1 MHHQTIVIGNIG
13 RDPEVKVM
21 PSGTSVAEFSVAANE
36 KFKKSDGSKG
46 EHTEWYNV
54 RCYGRLAE
62 LVSEYRSKGDLVFIQ
77 GRLRTDTWEH
87 EGKKHYKTYLN
98 VDQMRGLSGFKE
110 TGKSAPAAAPAPTP
124 EPAPAATED
133 FEDDIPF

>member
-13 RDPEVKVM
+13 RDPEVKYM
-21 PSGTSVAEFSVAANE
+21 PSGSAVAEFSVAANE

-54 RCYGRLAE
+54 RCYGKLAE
-62 LVSEYRSKGDLVFIQ
+62 LVGEYRSKGDLVFIQ

-98 VDQMRGLSGFKE
+98 VDTMRGLSGQRSAGQG
-110 TGKSAPAAAPAPTP
+110 TGPAERPGAAP
-124 EPAPAATED
+124 PAPSSQDD
-133 FEDDIPF
+133 FDDDIPF